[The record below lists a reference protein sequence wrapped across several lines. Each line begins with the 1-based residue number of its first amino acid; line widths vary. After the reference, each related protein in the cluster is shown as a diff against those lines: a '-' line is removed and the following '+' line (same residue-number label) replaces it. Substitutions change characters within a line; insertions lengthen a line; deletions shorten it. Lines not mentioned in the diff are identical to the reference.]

1 MHPNE
6 SDLPEFENA
15 CPCGCYLTS
24 ERAIITYPPGSPS
37 PWTSS
42 SSSSSSLPYN
52 CGPRLRRRLHQQHLP
67 IVWRIKTTRDQVIRL
82 TYFLRGLP
90 PGGLKRSSVF
100 SPSSS
105 SSSSSFGDDLPEV
118 KRDERA
124 DDTAT
129 YEQNR
134 SRKIRESS
142 GILDLDFT
150 GDIDD
155 NQSDDTSYT
164 DDRLDF
170 GYLKRNR
177 LVRRLGG
184 LRYSKSEVVPS
195 SVKIRDGL
203 AEDAPLLT
211 FSTARGQR
219 KVVTSSCSELTVEYQ
234 PPVFVASK
242 KKSPNLKL
250 PRSIDKNSIKSEDD
264 YHGYNDDD
272 DDASDYGDDYDYD
285 DDSNDHFED
294 AFPFPDFQAIYVSLP
309 STANASDADRQSY
322 SSGFVVVVLIGSV
335 LGFLFLLIFILVLC
349 RYNMSSLARKRHVK
363 FQVDLIKTYSK
374 LTFYTY

>member
-1 MHPNE
+1 M
-6 SDLPEFENA
+6 
-15 CPCGCYLTS
+15 
-24 ERAIITYPPGSPS
+24 
-37 PWTSS
+37 
-42 SSSSSSLPYN
+42 
-52 CGPRLRRRLHQQHLP
+52 
-67 IVWRIKTTRDQVIRL
+67 WRIKTTRDQVIRL

-100 SPSSS
+100 SPSS

-155 NQSDDTSYT
+155 NPSDDTSYT

-264 YHGYNDDD
+264 YNGYNDDD
-272 DDASDYGDDYDYD
+272 DDASDYGDDYD

-363 FQVDLIKTYSK
+363 FQVDLISFKTGILHLLNIFIIYNYHWK
-374 LTFYTY
+374 F